1 VSEENVA
8 TVRLILES
16 VSKDLLE
23 AFADAPRLRA
33 AFLHYFA
40 EDLEWVMPT
49 GFEADAPNESH
60 WGVDGAIAALTDH
73 LSPWAEYRN
82 VVEHYIDAGD
92 SVVALTHEYGHA
104 LNGAT
109 DIDLEVGM
117 VWKFS
122 AGKIA
127 RVVTFTG
134 HEQALRAAGVDP
146 TAVAPGA

>member
-40 EDLEWVMPT
+40 EDLEWVMPS
-49 GFEADAPNESH
+49 GFDPDAPSESH
-60 WGVDGAIAALTDH
+60 HGVDGAIAAMTDH
-73 LSPWAEYRN
+73 LSPWEEYRN
-82 VVEHYIDAGD
+82 VVERYIDAGA
-92 SVVALTHEYGHA
+92 SVVALAHEYGKA
-104 LNGAT
+104 RNGGS

-117 VWKFS
+117 VWTFA
-122 AGKIA
+122 AGKVA
-127 RVVTFTG
+127 RVESFRS
-134 HEQALRAAGVDP
+134 HEEAVRAAGLDP
-146 TAVAPGA
+146 AAVAQGT

>member
-49 GFEADAPNESH
+49 GFEADAPSESH
-60 WGVDGAIAALTDH
+60 WGVDGAIAAMTDH
-73 LSPWAEYRN
+73 LSSWAEYRN
-82 VVEHYIDAGD
+82 EVEHYIDAGD
-92 SVVALTHEYGHA
+92 CVVALTHEYGRA
-104 LNGAT
+104 RNGGT
-109 DIDLEVGM
+109 ELDLELGM
-117 VWKFS
+117 VWQFS

-127 RVVTFTG
+127 RVETFSG
-134 HEQALRAAGVDP
+134 HEQALRTAGVDP